1 MGRLDG
7 KVAVVTG
14 AAQGIGEVYA
24 KALASEGAKVV
35 VSDISDPSRVADEIN
50 AEDGSAIAIEADVTS
65 DESLSDLVKNTETN
79 FGPILQSS
87 FPLWA

>member
-24 KALASEGAKVV
+24 KALACEGAKVV

-79 FGPILQSS
+79 FGPILHSS